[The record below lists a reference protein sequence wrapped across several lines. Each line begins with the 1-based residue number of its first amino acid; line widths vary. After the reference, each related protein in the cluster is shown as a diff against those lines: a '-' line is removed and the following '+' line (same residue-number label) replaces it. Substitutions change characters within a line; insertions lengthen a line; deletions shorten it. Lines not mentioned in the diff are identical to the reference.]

1 MTEAEADGAAM
12 TVEAAPVSHT
22 PQRAKAKQKT
32 PQQKAALEEVFASAR
47 LPLHVAASFYLRFVF
62 CLKPGPN
69 S

>member
-12 TVEAAPVSHT
+12 TVEAPVAHT

-32 PQQKAALEEVFASAR
+32 PQQKAALEEVFASVP
-47 LPLHVAASFYLRFVF
+47 LPLRIATSFYLRFVF